1 MSDARGTRGATGA
14 GEPRVGGQLDEAIED
29 FAEYQ
34 RVVRGR
40 SAATVRG
47 YCSDLRLLARG
58 VPDFA
63 SFTLA
68 ELRAWLASAVEEG
81 KSRSTLARRTAAL
94 RAFSS
99 WATREG
105 YLDVDVA
112 QRLATPAVGKHL
124 PTVMSPAKA
133 GELMMNAVSA
143 DEAHFLRDSAML
155 EFLYA
160 TGTRVAE
167 LVGLDID
174 DIDLPRRTARVTGKG
189 NKQRVV
195 PFGESA
201 ADALKQWLDVGRP
214 HLAGDTPAV
223 FVGTRGSRIDPR
235 QVRRVVEKA
244 AQVTG
249 APGLTPHGLRH
260 SAATHLLEG
269 GADLRVVQELL
280 GHSSLQ
286 TTQVYTHVS
295 AQRLKDVYA
304 RAHPRA

>member
-40 SAATVRG
+40 SPATVRG

-174 DIDLPRRTARVTGKG
+174 DLDLSRRTARVTGKG

-201 ADALKQWLDVGRP
+201 AEALEQWLEVGRP

-223 FVGTRGSRIDPR
+223 FVGTRGGRIDTR